1 MSKGK
6 KCDEKCKKCDEVR
19 REKET
24 LRVGTFRNIKCSRG
38 RKILIRKRPSG
49 ETTVAYA

>member
-1 MSKGK
+1 MIKQK
-6 KCDEKCKKCDEVR
+6 QCNEKCKKCDEVK

-24 LRVGTFRNIKCSRG
+24 LRVGAFRNITCSQG
-38 RKILIRKRPSG
+38 HKILIRKRPSG